1 MTRAALKPRSVG
13 IGPCFCRAFLLMV
26 WCFHLLTPD
35 GLGHWSLTADDQKPN
50 KGGPISTETR
60 VNERIRVPEVRLIGP
75 GGEQVGIVRIED
87 ALRVAADADLDLV
100 EVAPNARPP
109 VCKIMDYGKFK
120 YEAAQKARE
129 SRKNQQQTVVKE
141 QKLRPK
147 IDDHDYE
154 TKKGHVIRFLEA
166 GSKVKVT
173 IMFRGREQSRPELGY
188 RLLQRLGA
196 DVADY
201 GFVETSAKQDGRNM
215 TMVLAPH
222 RGAKTRARA
231 RHPEGRRGRRAHQ
244 TPSCRAGDTSPHRT
258 DLTPD
263 RTRGN
268 MPKAKTHSGARSG
281 SGAPEP
287 ERSCARKPIAGTCSS
302 TSRPN
307 APGGWTAAPRCRPT
321 TPSASTR
328 C

>member
-1 MTRAALKPRSVG
+1 MGPALS
-13 IGPCFCRAFLLMV
+13 RAFLFVEQMLMGGA
-26 WCFHLLTPD
+26 PD
-35 GLGHWSLTADDQKPN
+35 DN
-50 KGGPISTETR
+50 IGGPISTETR

-100 EVAPNARPP
+100 EVAPAAKPP

-120 YEAAQKARE
+120 YETALKERE

-154 TKKGHVIRFLEA
+154 TKKGHVVRFLEA

-196 DVADY
+196 DVAEY

-222 RGAKTRARA
+222 RGAKTRAKA
-231 RHPEGRRGRRAHQ
+231 RHPEGPGAGPASDDAAAEAD
-244 TPSCRAGDTSPHRT
+244 PSS
-258 DLTPD
+258 
-263 RTRGN
+263 N
-268 MPKAKTHSGARSG
+268 
-281 SGAPEP
+281 
-287 ERSCARKPIAGTCSS
+287 
-302 TSRPN
+302 
-307 APGGWTAAPRCRPT
+307 
-321 TPSASTR
+321 
-328 C
+328 

>member
-1 MTRAALKPRSVG
+1 MSVPRVPRAAQAVIGRHWALLLQGFFAGGVCVSAAESEPDPGVG
-13 IGPCFCRAFLLMV
+13 RDCRT
-26 WCFHLLTPD
+26 H
-35 GLGHWSLTADDQKPN
+35 HKPN

-129 SRKNQQQTVVKE
+129 SRRNQQQTVVKE

-196 DVADY
+196 DVAEY

-222 RGAKTRARA
+222 RGAKTRAKA
-231 RHPEGRRGRRAHQ
+231 RHPEGPDDAASDSDAAADAS
-244 TPSCRAGDTSPHRT
+244 PS
-258 DLTPD
+258 
-263 RTRGN
+263 
-268 MPKAKTHSGARSG
+268 
-281 SGAPEP
+281 
-287 ERSCARKPIAGTCSS
+287 
-302 TSRPN
+302 PN
-307 APGGWTAAPRCRPT
+307 
-321 TPSASTR
+321 
-328 C
+328 

>member
-1 MTRAALKPRSVG
+1 M
-13 IGPCFCRAFLLMV
+13 
-26 WCFHLLTPD
+26 
-35 GLGHWSLTADDQKPN
+35 
-50 KGGPISTETR
+50 
-60 VNERIRVPEVRLIGP
+60 
-75 GGEQVGIVRIED
+75 RIED

-129 SRKNQQQTVVKE
+129 SRRNQQQTVVKE

-147 IDDHDYE
+147 IDDHDYD

-188 RLLQRLGA
+188 RLLQRLGG
-196 DVADY
+196 DVAEY

-231 RHPEGRRGRRAHQ
+231 RNPEDVGAEAAHDDDE
-244 TPSCRAGDTSPHRT
+244 TGETGDAAASP
-258 DLTPD
+258 
-263 RTRGN
+263 N
-268 MPKAKTHSGARSG
+268 
-281 SGAPEP
+281 
-287 ERSCARKPIAGTCSS
+287 
-302 TSRPN
+302 
-307 APGGWTAAPRCRPT
+307 
-321 TPSASTR
+321 
-328 C
+328 

>member
-1 MTRAALKPRSVG
+1 M
-13 IGPCFCRAFLLMV
+13 
-26 WCFHLLTPD
+26 
-35 GLGHWSLTADDQKPN
+35 
-50 KGGPISTETR
+50 
-60 VNERIRVPEVRLIGP
+60 
-75 GGEQVGIVRIED
+75 RIED

-120 YEAAQKARE
+120 YETAQKARE

-147 IDDHDYE
+147 IDNHDYE
-154 TKKGHVIRFLEA
+154 TKKGHVMRFLEA

-196 DVADY
+196 DVAEY
-201 GFVETSAKQDGRNM
+201 GFIETSAKQDGRNM

-231 RHPEGRRGRRAHQ
+231 AQQAGGNHRPTPTVDIITELRTHAQGQDPQRRVKTVPAHRNRQ
-244 TPSCRAGDTSPHRT
+244 DSASDGPT
-258 DLTPD
+258 
-263 RTRGN
+263 
-268 MPKAKTHSGARSG
+268 
-281 SGAPEP
+281 
-287 ERSCARKPIAGTCSS
+287 AGTCWS
-302 TSRPN
+302 TSPPSARG
-307 APGGWTAAPRCRPT
+307 ASTGASRCRRK
-321 TPSASTR
+321 TPSGSTE